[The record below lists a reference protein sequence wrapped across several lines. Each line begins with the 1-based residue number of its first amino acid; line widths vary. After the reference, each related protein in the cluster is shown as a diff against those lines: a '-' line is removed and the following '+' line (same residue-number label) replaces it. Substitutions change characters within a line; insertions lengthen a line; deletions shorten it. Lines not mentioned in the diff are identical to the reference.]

1 MFGKLLKAE
10 WRASRRVIG
19 ILCLAVLIAALVLG
33 AVGCGLFLSEAHNW
47 TFREPVNLAVGLVSV
62 AALMVIGVAWAASI
76 FYALWRFYRSRFTEE
91 GYLTW
96 TLPVGGHS
104 LLLSA
109 ILASVLEILLV
120 GLATAASGV
129 LGLGVCALGVPWREA
144 PADFWLQIRQGL
156 TELWHRLTPYGGAI
170 AEAALTAALL
180 LLSQLIQLM
189 LSVTI
194 GAIVAKK
201 HPILMAIVTYYCIQF
216 VQMLV
221 GVTAILNFDGP
232 LTSMHTLGTADGMSA
247 VIIVVCYGVMYFLTD
262 KKLNLN

>member
-1 MFGKLLKAE
+1 MSPGNCFRPVETGS
-10 WRASRRVIG
+10 SRERTVIG
-19 ILCLAVLIAALVLG
+19 AAVAAACTILLLDQLTKVLVERNFMLHESRVVIENFFNLSYVRNYGAAWSILSGYGWFLLLIAALVLG

-62 AALMVIGVAWAASI
+62 AALMVIEVAWAASI

-120 GLATAASGV
+120 GLATAASGA
-129 LGLGVCALGVPWREA
+129 LGLGVCALGIPWREA

-156 TELWHRLTPYGGAI
+156 TELWHRLPPYGGVI
-170 AEAALTAALL
+170 AEEGTPQQIFEDPQNERTKDF
-180 LLSQLIQLM
+180 LS
-189 LSVTI
+189 
-194 GAIVAKK
+194 K
-201 HPILMAIVTYYCIQF
+201 
-216 VQMLV
+216 
-221 GVTAILNFDGP
+221 
-232 LTSMHTLGTADGMSA
+232 
-247 VIIVVCYGVMYFLTD
+247 VIHVI
-262 KKLNLN
+262 

>member
-47 TFREPVNLAVGLVSV
+47 TFREPVSLAVGLVSV
-62 AALMVIGVAWAASI
+62 AALMVIEVAWAASI

-129 LGLGVCALGVPWREA
+129 LGLGVCALGIPWREA

-194 GAIVAKK
+194 GAMAAKK
-201 HPILMAIVTYYCIQF
+201 HPILMAILAYYGIGF
-216 VQMLV
+216 VKTAVYLTVFVGGNAMLSELSV
-221 GVTAILNFDGP
+221 MGTSDLLSVLTILGGYF
-232 LTSMHTLGTADGMSA
+232 A
-247 VIIVVCYGVMYFLTD
+247 MYFLTA